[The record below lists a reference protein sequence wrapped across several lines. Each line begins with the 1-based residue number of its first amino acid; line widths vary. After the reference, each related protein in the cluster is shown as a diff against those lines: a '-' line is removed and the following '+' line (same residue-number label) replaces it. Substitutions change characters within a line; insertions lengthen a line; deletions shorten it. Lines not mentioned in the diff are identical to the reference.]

1 MTLFLLRVVY
11 YGDTQVNLHL
21 SWVRLIL
28 YQCELSWSLTKTRE
42 DQVDTPLPVARGGK
56 VAYPFVV
63 SVLHGDLDEDLA
75 SWAGWVKANRQ
86 LLR

>member
-11 YGDTQVNLHL
+11 YGDSQANLHL
-21 SWVRLIL
+21 SWVRLFL
-28 YQCELSWSLTKTRE
+28 YQCELSWSLLKTRE
-42 DQVDTPLPVARGGK
+42 DQVDTPLHVTRGRK
-56 VAYPFVV
+56 LAFLFVV

-75 SWAGWVKANRQ
+75 SFAGWVKANQQ